1 MSTQDAENVRS
12 SNIGAARITG
22 AVHTHVSALA
32 GPYPCKPCRICGEQ
46 PETGDR
52 VYATD
57 DGITC
62 TACWTPLIDGQ
73 ADGS

>member
-1 MSTQDAENVRS
+1 M
-12 SNIGAARITG
+12 
-22 AVHTHVSALA
+22 HTHVSALA
-32 GPYPCKPCRICGEQ
+32 GPYPCKPCRICREQ

-62 TACWTPLIDGQ
+62 AACWALLNDGQ
-73 ADGS
+73 EAP